1 MCGFQISDVQINL
14 GRTDKIKVSPFRG
27 RLFAV
32 YCFSKGLMKASLF
45 RGGWGFLLLMLILL
59 SSCAESFKQI
69 PPDKFN
75 DTIAKRK
82 DIKTS
87 DELIKAYYQYRQ
99 YYSETDA
106 RPRLNITSRKLDSG
120 DYEITAIDTITNDD
134 ALAAEKIVMI
144 ATRKAETWKAIDIKY
159 NWKARD
165 RYGSSEWGT
174 GN

>member
-1 MCGFQISDVQINL
+1 MKLS
-14 GRTDKIKVSPFRG
+14 RTHAIKVSPTGGDLEEARRACCLEGAGAWRFVLFLTLL
-27 RLFAV
+27 LFA
-32 YCFSKGLMKASLF
+32 
-45 RGGWGFLLLMLILL
+45 
-59 SSCAESFKQI
+59 SCAESFKQI

-99 YYSETDA
+99 YYSEVQA

-120 DYEITAIDTITNDD
+120 DYEITAIDTIMNDD

-144 ATRKAETWKAIDIKY
+144 ATQTAQTWKALNIKY
-159 NWKARD
+159 NWKTREG
-165 RYGSSEWGT
+165 YGSTAWGT
-174 GN
+174 GD

>member
-1 MCGFQISDVQINL
+1 
-14 GRTDKIKVSPFRG
+14 
-27 RLFAV
+27 
-32 YCFSKGLMKASLF
+32 MKASLF
-45 RGGWGFLLLMLILL
+45 RGGLMLFLLILFG
-59 SSCAESFKQI
+59 SCAESFKQI

-144 ATRKAETWKAIDIKY
+144 ATRKAETWKTLDIKY

-165 RYGSSEWGT
+165 GYGSSEWGT

>member
-1 MCGFQISDVQINL
+1 MKIS
-14 GRTDKIKVSPFRG
+14 RTDAIKVSPT
-27 RLFAV
+27 
-32 YCFSKGLMKASLF
+32 
-45 RGGWGFLLLMLILL
+45 GGDLEGARRACCLEGAGAWILALLLGLLLL

-99 YYSETDA
+99 YYSEVQA

-120 DYEITAIDTITNDD
+120 DYEITAIDTIVNDD

-144 ATRKAETWKAIDIKY
+144 ATRKAETWKALDIKY
-159 NWKARD
+159 NWKAREG
-165 RYGSSEWGT
+165 YGSSEWGT

>member
-1 MCGFQISDVQINL
+1 MWAHSA
-14 GRTDKIKVSPFRG
+14 FRE
-27 RLFAV
+27 R
-32 YCFSKGLMKASLF
+32 F
-45 RGGWGFLLLMLILL
+45 RGGFVLLFGLLLFA
-59 SSCAESFKQI
+59 SCAESFKQI

-99 YYSETDA
+99 YYSEVQA

-120 DYEITAIDTITNDD
+120 DYEITAIDTIMNDD

-144 ATRKAETWKAIDIKY
+144 ATQKAQTWKALDIKY
-159 NWKARD
+159 NWKTRD
-165 RYGSSEWGT
+165 GYGSTAWGT

>member
-1 MCGFQISDVQINL
+1 MKLS
-14 GRTDKIKVSPFRG
+14 RTDAIKVSPFRG
-27 RLFAV
+27 R
-32 YCFSKGLMKASLF
+32 F
-45 RGGWGFLLLMLILL
+45 RGGLGFLLLLL
-59 SSCAESFKQI
+59 LLFASCAESFKQI

-99 YYSETDA
+99 YYSEVQA

-120 DYEITAIDTITNDD
+120 DYEITAIDTIMNDD

-144 ATRKAETWKAIDIKY
+144 ATQKEQTWKALNIKY
-159 NWKARD
+159 NWKTREG
-165 RYGSSEWGT
+165 YGSTAWGT
-174 GN
+174 GD

>member
-1 MCGFQISDVQINL
+1 MCRFQISDVQINL

-27 RLFAV
+27 R
-32 YCFSKGLMKASLF
+32 F
-45 RGGWGFLLLMLILL
+45 RGGLGLVLFLLLLFA
-59 SSCAESFKQI
+59 SCAESFKQI

-87 DELIKAYYQYRQ
+87 DELITAYYQYRQ
-99 YYSETDA
+99 FYSETDA

-134 ALAAEKIVMI
+134 TLAAEKIVMI
-144 ATRKAETWKAIDIKY
+144 ATRKAETWKALDIKY
-159 NWKARD
+159 NWKAREG
-165 RYGSSEWGT
+165 YGSSEWGT